1 MAAPGTP
8 AKTKASAM
16 WLQGLACGA
25 MLAFAPAMALL
36 LGVLLAPAIASFAA
50 DLEKGRGAT
59 RAVAIACVAGALSPA
74 WHLWLANDQ
83 LAVAIAL
90 LCDPLNLLL
99 AWGGGACAW
108 ALCQVV
114 PAVLKSVW
122 SVSEALRAHKIEAE
136 MKKIREEWHLEE

>member
-1 MAAPGTP
+1 
-8 AKTKASAM
+8 M
-16 WLQGLACGA
+16 WLQGLICGA
-25 MLAFAPAMALL
+25 LLAFAPAMALL
-36 LGVLLAPAIASFAA
+36 LGVLLAPAIACFAA
-50 DLEKGRGAT
+50 DMEHGRGAT
-59 RAVAIACVAGALSPA
+59 RSVAIACAAGALSPA

-114 PAVLKSVW
+114 PAILQSLW
-122 SVSEALRAHKIEAE
+122 SVREILRANKIEAE
-136 MKKIREEWHLEE
+136 IKQIREEWHLEE